1 MQTEK
6 KRSVIESTDYM
17 SDAELV
23 ETIRFLQEQLD
34 CDILREKKNMVNDM
48 HPTMKPLRL
57 LGRLIS
63 NSSLPD
69 DVVVDCFGGSGSTM
83 IACEQL
89 KRRCFMIEYD
99 PKYVD
104 VIIDRWET
112 FTGGKA
118 ELINEAVQ

>member
-1 MQTEK
+1 M
-6 KRSVIESTDYM
+6 IESMDYM

-89 KRRCFMIEYD
+89 KRRCFMIEYE

-104 VIIDRWET
+104 VIIGRWET

-118 ELINEAVQ
+118 ELINEVVQ